1 MIYHFLGAFSVFAC
15 VSFVSTQIRLAAIN
29 IITQAPMD
37 FDQIPNI
44 FISSTGL
51 CEWNEWIRCGAL
63 EVAHAIPIH
72 LSDRNDI
79 QRNLI
84 PCEMRAMVEM
94 SV

>member
-51 CEWNEWIRCGAL
+51 CE
-63 EVAHAIPIH
+63 
-72 LSDRNDI
+72 
-79 QRNLI
+79 
-84 PCEMRAMVEM
+84 
-94 SV
+94 